1 MTKKK
6 AVPNDKY
13 WQDRAEE
20 RLSDAEKRS
29 AHYIKEINSVYDNAR
44 WKIIEEIKSLYDN
57 YYKKDAGFDNEKLR
71 AIMPNGTL
79 KQFRREMNEAGL
91 SDYLPENYKARMTRL
106 EYLYAQCWAESKKA
120 NMKHY
125 KLETES
131 HKETIKHGYYKNIYD
146 TAVGLKINPVFSGLN
161 NRAVN
166 EILNTQFVAGS
177 YSKHIWKNTDK
188 LARTLKEVIGS
199 AVAKGEGY
207 EKTARLIRTRFDV
220 TKSEA
225 IRLVRTETCY
235 FQNQAEIKS
244 LKEMG
249 FKKYQFIATLD
260 SRTSGVCRDHDKIVF
275 DVDKAQAGFNLP
287 PLHPN
292 CRSTITAYLGKE
304 YEADARIARN
314 ENGENEYVENI
325 PYNEWLKRYT
335 NETPKKRLYIP
346 SLKTNNVIEP
356 YEVLNAQEYNTLSSN
371 REMHYLR
378 EDSGIEFLNVDKL
391 TEKLDSDQII
401 RKVGGGDRTAGSCAS
416 AALAYVG
423 NRLGYDVLDFRGGES
438 RKFFSVHAKQ
448 IIKEIAIVKEGVD
461 GHKTG
466 YSLLKTMVPNK
477 EYYFGIGKHAAIVRL
492 NDELKKW
499 QYLELQS
506 PEDNGWKTF
515 TKSTL
520 KKRFG
525 CPITQTKNGLPVPIR
540 GYLAEIE
547 EFKKI
552 KNFSDILGYINTSQK
567 SQLKGKTGRI
577 L

>member
-1 MTKKK
+1 MAKKK

-13 WQDRAEE
+13 LQDRAEE

-29 AHYIKEINSVYDNAR
+29 ARYIKEINSVYDNAR

-71 AIMPNGTL
+71 AIIPNGTL

-146 TAVGLKINPVFSGLN
+146 TAVGLKINPAFSGLN
-161 NRAVN
+161 SRAVN
-166 EILNTQFVAGS
+166 EILNTQFVAGN

-260 SRTSGVCRDHDKIVF
+260 SRTSSVCRDHDKIVF

-304 YEADARIARN
+304 YEADTRIARN
-314 ENGENEYVENI
+314 ENGVSEYVENI
-325 PYNEWLKRYT
+325 NYGEWLKR
-335 NETPKKRLYIP
+335 
-346 SLKTNNVIEP
+346 
-356 YEVLNAQEYNTLSSN
+356 
-371 REMHYLR
+371 
-378 EDSGIEFLNVDKL
+378 
-391 TEKLDSDQII
+391 
-401 RKVGGGDRTAGSCAS
+401 
-416 AALAYVG
+416 
-423 NRLGYDVLDFRGGES
+423 
-438 RKFFSVHAKQ
+438 
-448 IIKEIAIVKEGVD
+448 
-461 GHKTG
+461 
-466 YSLLKTMVPNK
+466 
-477 EYYFGIGKHAAIVRL
+477 
-492 NDELKKW
+492 
-499 QYLELQS
+499 
-506 PEDNGWKTF
+506 
-515 TKSTL
+515 
-520 KKRFG
+520 
-525 CPITQTKNGLPVPIR
+525 TKNGTLRREPADTQPSTTSLSGFENTTI
-540 GYLAEIE
+540 
-547 EFKKI
+547 I
-552 KNFSDILGYINTSQK
+552 KDEAFSNYARRLSIQNNEVAQK
-567 SQLKGKTGRI
+567 VSNIMYGKTESEVLSKIDVSEATKYKKFLDNRLTGLIRLTI
-577 L
+577 NSNTIRHLYKRGHLTGKALVGKDDKSPLKISDWKKLNEVFRNPDIVKLSHGNIQIDKWFGKKHLRLIVTKSKSMKKTSMITFFDRVERKKE

>member
-1 MTKKK
+1 MVKKK

-29 AHYIKEINSVYDNAR
+29 VHYIKEINSVYDNAR
-44 WKIIEEIKSLYDN
+44 WKIIEEIKTLYDN

-71 AIMPNGTL
+71 AIVPNGTL

-161 NRAVN
+161 SRAVN
-166 EILNTQFVAGS
+166 EILNTQFVAGN

-304 YEADARIARN
+304 YEADTRIARN
-314 ENGENEYVENI
+314 ENGVSEYVENI
-325 PYNEWLKRYT
+325 DYNEWLKRSENGTLKREPVAVKSDTASSVINAGGASVTLSNVTTKTTAQKGYIGDRKHLI
-335 NETPKKRLYIP
+335 PVIKKMEEYDHITQRISEIYKKDEIKEVFLGYPTEKSAALFNVNKRTKIFFIKKYALHMDNSGHFTGKGYGAHGHNDKRP
-346 SLKTNNVIEP
+346 LSMEELSTAISIIKTAKKDEVIKGDIVRKAQRYFIVRKTTSLQLINVEVPIINNRRMNIVSI
-356 YEVLNAQEYNTLSSN
+356 YNTTQN
-371 REMHYLR
+371 H
-378 EDSGIEFLNVDKL
+378 VDKL
-391 TEKLDSDQII
+391 RRE
-401 RKVGGGDRTAGSCAS
+401 
-416 AALAYVG
+416 Y
-423 NRLGYDVLDFRGGES
+423 
-438 RKFFSVHAKQ
+438 KQ
-448 IIKEIAIVKEGVD
+448 
-461 GHKTG
+461 
-466 YSLLKTMVPNK
+466 
-477 EYYFGIGKHAAIVRL
+477 
-492 NDELKKW
+492 
-499 QYLELQS
+499 
-506 PEDNGWKTF
+506 
-515 TKSTL
+515 
-520 KKRFG
+520 
-525 CPITQTKNGLPVPIR
+525 
-540 GYLAEIE
+540 
-547 EFKKI
+547 
-552 KNFSDILGYINTSQK
+552 
-567 SQLKGKTGRI
+567 
-577 L
+577 

>member
-1 MTKKK
+1 MVKKK

-29 AHYIKEINSVYDNAR
+29 VHYIKEINSVYDNAR

-71 AIMPNGTL
+71 AIVPNGTL

-161 NRAVN
+161 SRAVN
-166 EILNTQFVAGS
+166 EILNTQFVAGN

-188 LARTLKEVIGS
+188 LAHTLKEVIGS

-292 CRSTITAYLGKE
+292 CRSTITVYIGKE
-304 YEADARIARN
+304 YEADTRIARN
-314 ENGENEYVENI
+314 ENGVSEYVENI
-325 PYNEWLKRYT
+325 DYGEWLKRAKNGTLRREPVDTQPSATSLSGFENTIIIKDEAFSNYARRLSMQN
-335 NETPKKRLYIP
+335 NEVAQKVSNIMYG
-346 SLKTNNVIEP
+346 KTES
-356 YEVLNAQEYNTLSSN
+356 EVLSKIDVSEATKYKKFLDNRTSGLIRLKINSNTIRHLYKRGHFTGKALVGKDDKSPLKIS
-371 REMHYLR
+371 
-378 EDSGIEFLNVDKL
+378 DWKKLNEVFKNPD
-391 TEKLDSDQII
+391 
-401 RKVGGGDRTAGSCAS
+401 
-416 AALAYVG
+416 
-423 NRLGYDVLDFRGGES
+423 
-438 RKFFSVHAKQ
+438 
-448 IIKEIAIVKEGVD
+448 IVKLSHGNIQID
-461 GHKTG
+461 KW
-466 YSLLKTMVPNK
+466 
-477 EYYFGIGKHAAIVRL
+477 FGKKHLRLIV
-492 NDELKKW
+492 
-499 QYLELQS
+499 
-506 PEDNGWKTF
+506 
-515 TKSTL
+515 TKSEGM
-520 KKRFG
+520 KKTSM
-525 CPITQTKNGLPVPIR
+525 ITFFDRVGR
-540 GYLAEIE
+540 
-547 EFKKI
+547 KKE
-552 KNFSDILGYINTSQK
+552 
-567 SQLKGKTGRI
+567 
-577 L
+577 

>member
-6 AVPNDKY
+6 AVPNDEY

-57 YYKKDAGFDNEKLR
+57 YHKKDAGFDNEKLR
-71 AIMPNGTL
+71 AIVPNGTL
-79 KQFRREMNEAGL
+79 KQFRREMSEAGL
-91 SDYLPENYKARMTRL
+91 SEYLPENYNARMTRL

-161 NRAVN
+161 SRAVN
-166 EILNTQFVAGS
+166 EILNTQFVAGN

-220 TKSEA
+220 TKNEA

-292 CRSTITAYLGKE
+292 CRSTITVYIGKE
-304 YEADARIARN
+304 YEADTRIARN
-314 ENGENEYVENI
+314 ENGVSEYVENVD
-325 PYNEWLKRYT
+325 YGEWLKR
-335 NETPKKRLYIP
+335 
-346 SLKTNNVIEP
+346 
-356 YEVLNAQEYNTLSSN
+356 
-371 REMHYLR
+371 
-378 EDSGIEFLNVDKL
+378 
-391 TEKLDSDQII
+391 
-401 RKVGGGDRTAGSCAS
+401 
-416 AALAYVG
+416 
-423 NRLGYDVLDFRGGES
+423 
-438 RKFFSVHAKQ
+438 
-448 IIKEIAIVKEGVD
+448 
-461 GHKTG
+461 
-466 YSLLKTMVPNK
+466 
-477 EYYFGIGKHAAIVRL
+477 
-492 NDELKKW
+492 
-499 QYLELQS
+499 
-506 PEDNGWKTF
+506 
-515 TKSTL
+515 
-520 KKRFG
+520 
-525 CPITQTKNGLPVPIR
+525 TKNGTLRREPVD
-540 GYLAEIE
+540 LEFSTTNSNSIE
-547 EFKKI
+547 NTTII
-552 KNFSDILGYINTSQK
+552 KDKAFNDYARRLSTQDNEVAQK
-567 SQLKGKTGRI
+567 VSNIMYGKTNSEVLSKLDVSEATKYKKFLDNRTSGLIRLKI
-577 L
+577 NSNTIRHLYKRGHLTGKALVGKDDKSPLKISDWKRLNEMFKNPDIVKLSHGNIQIDKWFGKKHLRLIVTKSKSMKKTSMITFFDRVERKKE

>member
-1 MTKKK
+1 MAKKK

-29 AHYIKEINSVYDNAR
+29 AHYINEINSVYDNAR
-44 WKIIEEIKSLYDN
+44 WKIIEVIKSLYDN
-57 YYKKDAGFDNEKLR
+57 YYKKDTGFDNEKLQ
-71 AIMPNGTL
+71 AIMSNGTL
-79 KQFRREMNEAGL
+79 KQFRREMSEAGL
-91 SDYLPENYKARMTRL
+91 SEYLPENYKARMTRL

-125 KLETES
+125 KLETDS

-161 NRAVN
+161 SRAVN
-166 EILNTQFVAGS
+166 EILNTQFVAGN

-304 YEADARIARN
+304 YEADTRIARN
-314 ENGENEYVENI
+314 ENGVSEYVENVD
-325 PYNEWLKRYT
+325 YSEWLKRNAINISNAAIPRQSIGIKDGLSPYDKKYISQYDKLDPIVPPKNIYDKQMPNTPDNEYSEKLT
-335 NETPKKRLYIP
+335 NAEIDLIRRVENLNYKVTLIHNDPRVPTKDFKVFGVNWE
-346 SLKTNNVIEP
+346 LKTPTSTGEMVIR
-356 YEVLNAQEYNTLSSN
+356 NTIN
-371 REMHYLR
+371 KATDQGKRYIMIDVTYL
-378 EDSGIEFLNVDKL
+378 DKNMSWIFDKL
-391 TEKLDSDQII
+391 EKHLSVKNNSEKIDGII
-401 RKVGGGDRTAGSCAS
+401 
-416 AALAYVG
+416 
-423 NRLGYDVLDFRGGES
+423 
-438 RKFFSVHAKQ
+438 
-448 IIKEIAIVKEGVD
+448 
-461 GHKTG
+461 
-466 YSLLKTMVPNK
+466 
-477 EYYFGIGKHAAIVRL
+477 IVRG
-492 NDELKKW
+492 NK
-499 QYLELQS
+499 
-506 PEDNGWKTF
+506 F
-515 TKSTL
+515 
-520 KKRFG
+520 
-525 CPITQTKNGLPVPIR
+525 
-540 GYLAEIE
+540 
-547 EFKKI
+547 I
-552 KNFSDILGYINTSQK
+552 KYK
-567 SQLKGKTGRI
+567 
-577 L
+577 

>member
-1 MTKKK
+1 MVKKK
-6 AVPNDKY
+6 AIPNDKY

-20 RLSDAEKRS
+20 RLSDAEKHS
-29 AHYIKEINSVYDNAR
+29 ARYIKEINSVYDNAR

-71 AIMPNGTL
+71 AIVPNGTL
-79 KQFRREMNEAGL
+79 KQFRSEMSEAGL

-161 NRAVN
+161 SRAVN
-166 EILNTQFVAGS
+166 EILNTQFVAGN

-220 TKSEA
+220 TKNEA
-225 IRLVRTETCY
+225 MRLVRTETCY

-304 YEADARIARN
+304 YEADTRIARN
-314 ENGENEYVENI
+314 KNGVSEYVENI
-325 PYNEWLKRYT
+325 DYSEWLKRAENGTLRREPVDLGFSTT
-335 NETPKKRLYIP
+335 NSNSIENTTIIKDKAFNDYARRLSTQDNEVAQKVSNIMYGKTNSEVLSKLDVSEATKYKKFLDNRTSGLIRLKINSNTIRHLYKRGHLTGKAVVGKDDKSPLKISDWKRL
-346 SLKTNNVIEP
+346 N
-356 YEVLNAQEYNTLSSN
+356 
-371 REMHYLR
+371 EMFKNP
-378 EDSGIEFLNVDKL
+378 D
-391 TEKLDSDQII
+391 
-401 RKVGGGDRTAGSCAS
+401 
-416 AALAYVG
+416 
-423 NRLGYDVLDFRGGES
+423 
-438 RKFFSVHAKQ
+438 
-448 IIKEIAIVKEGVD
+448 IVKLSHGNIQID
-461 GHKTG
+461 KW
-466 YSLLKTMVPNK
+466 
-477 EYYFGIGKHAAIVRL
+477 FGKKHLRLIV
-492 NDELKKW
+492 
-499 QYLELQS
+499 
-506 PEDNGWKTF
+506 
-515 TKSTL
+515 TKSKSM
-520 KKRFG
+520 KKTSM
-525 CPITQTKNGLPVPIR
+525 ITFFNRVGR
-540 GYLAEIE
+540 
-547 EFKKI
+547 KK
-552 KNFSDILGYINTSQK
+552 G
-567 SQLKGKTGRI
+567 
-577 L
+577 

>member
-1 MTKKK
+1 MVKKK
-6 AVPNDKY
+6 AIPNDKY

-20 RLSDAEKRS
+20 RLSDAEKHSVR
-29 AHYIKEINSVYDNAR
+29 YIKEINSVYDNAR
-44 WKIIEEIKSLYDN
+44 WKIVEEIKSLYDN

-71 AIMPNGTL
+71 EIIPNGTL
-79 KQFRREMNEAGL
+79 MQFRREMNEAGL

-146 TAVGLKINPVFSGLN
+146 TAVGLKINPVFFGLN
-161 NRAVN
+161 SRAVN
-166 EILNTQFVAGS
+166 EILNTQFVAGN

-220 TKSEA
+220 TKNEA

-304 YEADARIARN
+304 YEADTRIARN
-314 ENGENEYVENI
+314 ENGVSEYVENI
-325 PYNEWLKRYT
+325 DYSEWLKRVENGTLKREPVDLEFSTT
-335 NETPKKRLYIP
+335 NSNSIENTTIIKDKAFNDYARKLSTQDNEVAQKVSNIMYG
-346 SLKTNNVIEP
+346 KTES
-356 YEVLNAQEYNTLSSN
+356 EVLSKIDVSEAIKYKKFLDNRSTGLIRLTINSNTIRHLYKRGHLTGKALIGKDDKSPLKIS
-371 REMHYLR
+371 
-378 EDSGIEFLNVDKL
+378 DWKKLNEV
-391 TEKLDSDQII
+391 
-401 RKVGGGDRTAGSCAS
+401 
-416 AALAYVG
+416 
-423 NRLGYDVLDFRGGES
+423 FRNPD
-438 RKFFSVHAKQ
+438 
-448 IIKEIAIVKEGVD
+448 IVKLSHGNIQID
-461 GHKTG
+461 KW
-466 YSLLKTMVPNK
+466 
-477 EYYFGIGKHAAIVRL
+477 FGKKHLRLIV
-492 NDELKKW
+492 
-499 QYLELQS
+499 
-506 PEDNGWKTF
+506 
-515 TKSTL
+515 TKSKSM
-520 KKRFG
+520 KKTSM
-525 CPITQTKNGLPVPIR
+525 ITFFDRVGR
-540 GYLAEIE
+540 
-547 EFKKI
+547 KKE
-552 KNFSDILGYINTSQK
+552 
-567 SQLKGKTGRI
+567 
-577 L
+577 

>member
-29 AHYIKEINSVYDNAR
+29 VHYIKEINSVYDNAR

-71 AIMPNGTL
+71 AIVPNGTL

-146 TAVGLKINPVFSGLN
+146 TAVGLKINPAFSGLN
-161 NRAVN
+161 SRAVN
-166 EILNTQFVAGS
+166 EILNTQFVAGN

-304 YEADARIARN
+304 YEADTRIARN
-314 ENGENEYVENI
+314 ENGVSEYVENI
-325 PYNEWLKRYT
+325 DYNKWLKRIENGTLKREPVAVKPDTVSSIIDTVNTSATLSNAATKTTEQKGYIGDRKHLIPVIKQMEEYDDVT
-335 NETPKKRLYIP
+335 RKISQIYKKDEVKEVFLGYPTKESAALFNVGKKTKIFFIKKYALHMDNSGHFTGKGYGPHGHNDKRPLSMEELSTAISIIKTAKKDEVIKGDIVRKAQRYFIVRKTT
-346 SLKTNNVIEP
+346 SLQLINVEVAINNNDRMNIVSI
-356 YEVLNAQEYNTLSSN
+356 YNTTN
-371 REMHYLR
+371 KY
-378 EDSGIEFLNVDKL
+378 VDKL
-391 TEKLDSDQII
+391 K
-401 RKVGGGDRTAGSCAS
+401 RK
-416 AALAYVG
+416 Y
-423 NRLGYDVLDFRGGES
+423 E
-438 RKFFSVHAKQ
+438 Q
-448 IIKEIAIVKEGVD
+448 
-461 GHKTG
+461 
-466 YSLLKTMVPNK
+466 
-477 EYYFGIGKHAAIVRL
+477 
-492 NDELKKW
+492 
-499 QYLELQS
+499 
-506 PEDNGWKTF
+506 
-515 TKSTL
+515 
-520 KKRFG
+520 
-525 CPITQTKNGLPVPIR
+525 
-540 GYLAEIE
+540 
-547 EFKKI
+547 
-552 KNFSDILGYINTSQK
+552 
-567 SQLKGKTGRI
+567 
-577 L
+577 

>member
-1 MTKKK
+1 MAKKK

-20 RLSDAEKRS
+20 RLSDAEKHS
-29 AHYIKEINSVYDNAR
+29 ARYIKEINSVYDNAR
-44 WKIIEEIKSLYDN
+44 WKIVEEIKSLYDN

-71 AIMPNGTL
+71 AIVPNGTL
-79 KQFRREMNEAGL
+79 KQFCREMHEAGL

-146 TAVGLKINPVFSGLN
+146 TAVGLKINPAFSGLN
-161 NRAVN
+161 SRAVN
-166 EILNTQFVAGS
+166 EILKTQFVAGN

-304 YEADARIARN
+304 YEADTRIARN
-314 ENGENEYVENI
+314 ENGESEYVENVD
-325 PYNEWLKRYT
+325 YSEWLKRIENGTLRREPADTQPSTTSLSGFENTTIIKDEAFSNYARRLSMQN
-335 NETPKKRLYIP
+335 NEVAQKVSSIMYG
-346 SLKTNNVIEP
+346 KTES
-356 YEVLNAQEYNTLSSN
+356 EVLSKIDVSEAIKYRKFLDNRSTGLIRLTINSNTIRHLYK
-371 REMHYLR
+371 RGHLTGKALIGK
-378 EDSGIEFLNVDKL
+378 DDKNPL
-391 TEKLDSDQII
+391 KISDWKKLDEVFKNPDTVKLSYGNIQID
-401 RKVGGGDRTAGSCAS
+401 KWFGKKH
-416 AALAYVG
+416 L
-423 NRLGYDVLDFRGGES
+423 RL
-438 RKFFSVHAKQ
+438 
-448 IIKEIAIVKEGVD
+448 IV
-461 GHKTG
+461 
-466 YSLLKTMVPNK
+466 
-477 EYYFGIGKHAAIVRL
+477 
-492 NDELKKW
+492 
-499 QYLELQS
+499 
-506 PEDNGWKTF
+506 
-515 TKSTL
+515 TKSKSM
-520 KKRFG
+520 KKTSM
-525 CPITQTKNGLPVPIR
+525 ITFFDRVGR
-540 GYLAEIE
+540 
-547 EFKKI
+547 KKE
-552 KNFSDILGYINTSQK
+552 
-567 SQLKGKTGRI
+567 
-577 L
+577 

>member
-1 MTKKK
+1 MAKKK

-20 RLSDAEKRS
+20 RLSDAEKHS
-29 AHYIKEINSVYDNAR
+29 ARYIKEINSVYDNAR

-71 AIMPNGTL
+71 AIVPNGTL
-79 KQFRREMNEAGL
+79 KQFHREMNEAGL

-146 TAVGLKINPVFSGLN
+146 TAVGLKINPAFSGLN
-161 NRAVN
+161 SRAVN
-166 EILNTQFVAGS
+166 EILNTQFVAGN

-225 IRLVRTETCY
+225 MRLVRTETCY

-304 YEADARIARN
+304 YEADTRIARN
-314 ENGENEYVENI
+314 ENGVSEYVENI
-325 PYNEWLKRYT
+325 NYGEWLKR
-335 NETPKKRLYIP
+335 
-346 SLKTNNVIEP
+346 
-356 YEVLNAQEYNTLSSN
+356 
-371 REMHYLR
+371 
-378 EDSGIEFLNVDKL
+378 
-391 TEKLDSDQII
+391 
-401 RKVGGGDRTAGSCAS
+401 
-416 AALAYVG
+416 
-423 NRLGYDVLDFRGGES
+423 
-438 RKFFSVHAKQ
+438 
-448 IIKEIAIVKEGVD
+448 
-461 GHKTG
+461 
-466 YSLLKTMVPNK
+466 
-477 EYYFGIGKHAAIVRL
+477 
-492 NDELKKW
+492 
-499 QYLELQS
+499 
-506 PEDNGWKTF
+506 
-515 TKSTL
+515 
-520 KKRFG
+520 
-525 CPITQTKNGLPVPIR
+525 TKNGTLRREPADTQPSTTSLSGFENTTI
-540 GYLAEIE
+540 
-547 EFKKI
+547 I
-552 KNFSDILGYINTSQK
+552 KDEAFSNYARRLSIQNNEVAQK
-567 SQLKGKTGRI
+567 VSNIMYGKTESEVLSKIDVSEATKYKKFLDNRLTGLIRLTI
-577 L
+577 NSNTIRHLYKRGHLTGKALVGKDDKSPLKISDWKKLNEVFRNPDIVKLSHGNIQIDKWFGKKHLRLIVTKSKSMKKTSMITFFDRVERKKE

>member
-1 MTKKK
+1 MVKKK

-29 AHYIKEINSVYDNAR
+29 VHYIKEINSVYDNAR

-71 AIMPNGTL
+71 AIVPNGTL

-106 EYLYAQCWAESKKA
+106 EYLYTQCWAESKKA

-161 NRAVN
+161 SRAVN
-166 EILNTQFVAGS
+166 EILNTQFVAGN

-304 YEADARIARN
+304 YETDTRIARN
-314 ENGENEYVENI
+314 ENGASEYVENI
-325 PYNEWLKRYT
+325 DYDEWLKRAKNGTLRREPVTVKPDVASSIINAGGVSATLSNTATKTTEQKGYIG
-335 NETPKKRLYIP
+335 NRKHLIPIIKKMEEYDHITQKISEIYKKDEIKEVFLGYPTKKSAVLFNVSNKTKIFFIKDYALHMDNSGHFTGKGYGPRGHNDKRPLSMEELSTAISIIKTAKKDEVIKGDIVRKAQRYFIVRKTT
-346 SLKTNNVIEP
+346 SLQLINVEVAIDNNGRMDIVSI
-356 YEVLNAQEYNTLSSN
+356 YNTTKKYVDN
-371 REMHYLR
+371 LR
-378 EDSGIEFLNVDKL
+378 
-391 TEKLDSDQII
+391 
-401 RKVGGGDRTAGSCAS
+401 RK
-416 AALAYVG
+416 Y
-423 NRLGYDVLDFRGGES
+423 E
-438 RKFFSVHAKQ
+438 Q
-448 IIKEIAIVKEGVD
+448 
-461 GHKTG
+461 
-466 YSLLKTMVPNK
+466 
-477 EYYFGIGKHAAIVRL
+477 
-492 NDELKKW
+492 
-499 QYLELQS
+499 
-506 PEDNGWKTF
+506 
-515 TKSTL
+515 
-520 KKRFG
+520 
-525 CPITQTKNGLPVPIR
+525 
-540 GYLAEIE
+540 
-547 EFKKI
+547 
-552 KNFSDILGYINTSQK
+552 
-567 SQLKGKTGRI
+567 
-577 L
+577 

>member
-1 MTKKK
+1 MVKKK

-29 AHYIKEINSVYDNAR
+29 VHYIKEINSVYDNAR
-44 WKIIEEIKSLYDN
+44 WKIIEEIKSLYYN

-71 AIMPNGTL
+71 AIVPNGTL
-79 KQFRREMNEAGL
+79 KQFRREMSEAGL

-125 KLETES
+125 KLETDS

-161 NRAVN
+161 SRAVN
-166 EILNTQFVAGS
+166 EILNTQFVAGN

-220 TKSEA
+220 TKNEA

-304 YEADARIARN
+304 YEADTRIARN
-314 ENGENEYVENI
+314 ENGVSEYVENVD
-325 PYNEWLKRYT
+325 YGEWLKRIKNGTLKREPADTQPSTTSLSGFENTTIIKDEAFSNYARRLSMQN
-335 NETPKKRLYIP
+335 NEVAQKVSSIMYG
-346 SLKTNNVIEP
+346 KTES
-356 YEVLNAQEYNTLSSN
+356 EVLSK
-371 REMHYLR
+371 
-378 EDSGIEFLNVDKL
+378 I
-391 TEKLDSDQII
+391 
-401 RKVGGGDRTAGSCAS
+401 
-416 AALAYVG
+416 
-423 NRLGYDVLDFRGGES
+423 DVSEAIKY
-438 RKFFSVHAKQ
+438 RKFLDNRSTGLIRLTINSNTIRHLYKRGHLTGKALVGKDDKSPLKISDWKKLNEVFKNPD
-448 IIKEIAIVKEGVD
+448 IVKLSHGNIQID
-461 GHKTG
+461 KW
-466 YSLLKTMVPNK
+466 
-477 EYYFGIGKHAAIVRL
+477 FGKKHLRLIV
-492 NDELKKW
+492 
-499 QYLELQS
+499 
-506 PEDNGWKTF
+506 
-515 TKSTL
+515 TKSKSM
-520 KKRFG
+520 KKTSM
-525 CPITQTKNGLPVPIR
+525 ITFFDRVGR
-540 GYLAEIE
+540 
-547 EFKKI
+547 KKE
-552 KNFSDILGYINTSQK
+552 
-567 SQLKGKTGRI
+567 
-577 L
+577 

>member
-1 MTKKK
+1 MVKKK

-20 RLSDAEKRS
+20 RLSDAEKHS
-29 AHYIKEINSVYDNAR
+29 ARYIKEINSVYDNAR

-71 AIMPNGTL
+71 AIVPNGTL

-161 NRAVN
+161 SRAVN
-166 EILNTQFVAGS
+166 EILNTQFVAGN

-220 TKSEA
+220 TKNEA

-304 YEADARIARN
+304 YETDTRIARN
-314 ENGENEYVENI
+314 ENGVSEYVENI
-325 PYNEWLKRYT
+325 NYGEWLKR
-335 NETPKKRLYIP
+335 
-346 SLKTNNVIEP
+346 
-356 YEVLNAQEYNTLSSN
+356 
-371 REMHYLR
+371 
-378 EDSGIEFLNVDKL
+378 
-391 TEKLDSDQII
+391 
-401 RKVGGGDRTAGSCAS
+401 
-416 AALAYVG
+416 
-423 NRLGYDVLDFRGGES
+423 
-438 RKFFSVHAKQ
+438 
-448 IIKEIAIVKEGVD
+448 
-461 GHKTG
+461 
-466 YSLLKTMVPNK
+466 
-477 EYYFGIGKHAAIVRL
+477 
-492 NDELKKW
+492 
-499 QYLELQS
+499 
-506 PEDNGWKTF
+506 
-515 TKSTL
+515 
-520 KKRFG
+520 
-525 CPITQTKNGLPVPIR
+525 TKNGTLRREPADTHPSTTSLSGFENTTI
-540 GYLAEIE
+540 
-547 EFKKI
+547 I
-552 KNFSDILGYINTSQK
+552 KDEAFSNYARRLSIQNNEVAQK
-567 SQLKGKTGRI
+567 VSNIMYGKTESEVLSKIDVSEATKYKKFLDNRLTGLIRLTI
-577 L
+577 NSNTIRHLYKRGHLTGKALVGKDDKSPLKISDWKKLNEVFRNPDIVKLSHGNIQIDKWFGKKHLRLIVTKSKSMKKTSMITFFDRVERKKE

>member
-13 WQDRAEE
+13 WHDRAEE

-29 AHYIKEINSVYDNAR
+29 AHYIEEINSVYDNAR

-71 AIMPNGTL
+71 EIIPNGTL

-91 SDYLPENYKARMTRL
+91 SDYLPENYKARMARL
-106 EYLYAQCWAESKKA
+106 EYLYAECWAESKKA
-120 NMKHY
+120 SMKHY

-146 TAVGLKINPVFSGLN
+146 TAVGLKINPAFFGLN
-161 NRAVN
+161 SRAVN
-166 EILNTQFVAGS
+166 EILNTQFVAGN

-304 YEADARIARN
+304 YEADTRIARN
-314 ENGENEYVENI
+314 ENGVSEYVENVD
-325 PYNEWLKRYT
+325 YGEWLKRVENGTLKREPVAVKHDTANSIINAGGASVALSNVTTKTTAQKGYIGDRKHLI
-335 NETPKKRLYIP
+335 PVIKKMEEYDHITQKISEIYKKDEIKEVFLGYPTEKSAALFNVSKRTKIFFIKKYALHMDNSGHFTGKGYGANGHNDKRPLSMEELSTAISIIKTAKKDEVIKGDIVRKAQRYFIVRKTT
-346 SLKTNNVIEP
+346 SLQLINVEVPINNNRRMNIVSI
-356 YEVLNAQEYNTLSSN
+356 YNTTQN
-371 REMHYLR
+371 H
-378 EDSGIEFLNVDKL
+378 VDKL
-391 TEKLDSDQII
+391 RRE
-401 RKVGGGDRTAGSCAS
+401 
-416 AALAYVG
+416 Y
-423 NRLGYDVLDFRGGES
+423 
-438 RKFFSVHAKQ
+438 KQ
-448 IIKEIAIVKEGVD
+448 
-461 GHKTG
+461 
-466 YSLLKTMVPNK
+466 
-477 EYYFGIGKHAAIVRL
+477 
-492 NDELKKW
+492 
-499 QYLELQS
+499 
-506 PEDNGWKTF
+506 
-515 TKSTL
+515 
-520 KKRFG
+520 
-525 CPITQTKNGLPVPIR
+525 
-540 GYLAEIE
+540 
-547 EFKKI
+547 
-552 KNFSDILGYINTSQK
+552 
-567 SQLKGKTGRI
+567 
-577 L
+577 

>member
-1 MTKKK
+1 MVKKK

-20 RLSDAEKRS
+20 RLSDAEKHS
-29 AHYIKEINSVYDNAR
+29 ARYIKEINSVYDNAR

-71 AIMPNGTL
+71 AIVPNGTL

-91 SDYLPENYKARMTRL
+91 SDYFPENYKARMTRL

-146 TAVGLKINPVFSGLN
+146 TAVGLKINPAFSGLN
-161 NRAVN
+161 SRAVN
-166 EILNTQFVAGS
+166 EILNTQFVAGN

-199 AVAKGEGY
+199 AVAKGDGY

-225 IRLVRTETCY
+225 MRLIRTETCY

-244 LKEMG
+244 LKDMG

-304 YEADARIARN
+304 YEADTRIARN
-314 ENGENEYVENI
+314 ENGESEYVKNVS
-325 PYNEWLKRYT
+325 YSEWLKR
-335 NETPKKRLYIP
+335 NAINISNTPTSRQTKGIQDGLSLYNPNLLEEYSSIPPERAPDNIFEKIEPNQDINHHEYVLTRAEIDFFDRLDSLNINYRLIEATWEAKNDFVMFGRNWE
-346 SLKTNNVIEP
+346 LKTPIADNDSAIKYLFWRITDQGKRNAVIDVTFFNKDLPWIFNKIKEHLETVRKGEYDDKGKPITNNDLI
-356 YEVLNAQEYNTLSSN
+356 
-371 REMHYLR
+371 
-378 EDSGIEFLNVDKL
+378 DSILVVRGK
-391 TEKLDSDQII
+391 KII
-401 RKVGGGDRTAGSCAS
+401 RYK
-416 AALAYVG
+416 
-423 NRLGYDVLDFRGGES
+423 
-438 RKFFSVHAKQ
+438 
-448 IIKEIAIVKEGVD
+448 
-461 GHKTG
+461 
-466 YSLLKTMVPNK
+466 
-477 EYYFGIGKHAAIVRL
+477 
-492 NDELKKW
+492 
-499 QYLELQS
+499 
-506 PEDNGWKTF
+506 
-515 TKSTL
+515 
-520 KKRFG
+520 
-525 CPITQTKNGLPVPIR
+525 
-540 GYLAEIE
+540 
-547 EFKKI
+547 
-552 KNFSDILGYINTSQK
+552 
-567 SQLKGKTGRI
+567 
-577 L
+577 

>member
-1 MTKKK
+1 MVKKK

-29 AHYIKEINSVYDNAR
+29 VHYIKEINSVYDNAR
-44 WKIIEEIKSLYDN
+44 WKIIEEIKTLYDN

-71 AIMPNGTL
+71 AIVPNGTL

-146 TAVGLKINPVFSGLN
+146 IAVGLKINPVFSGLN
-161 NRAVN
+161 SRAVN
-166 EILNTQFVAGS
+166 EILNTQFVAGN

-304 YEADARIARN
+304 YEADTRIARN
-314 ENGENEYVENI
+314 ENGVSEYVENI
-325 PYNEWLKRYT
+325 DYNEWLKRSENGTLKREPVAVKSDTASSVINAGGASVTLSNVTTKTTAQKGYIGDRKHLI
-335 NETPKKRLYIP
+335 PVIKKMEEYDHITQRISEIYKKDEIKEVFLGYPTEKSAALFNVNKRTKIFFIKKYALHMDNSGHFTGKGYGAHGHNDKRP
-346 SLKTNNVIEP
+346 LSMEELSTAISIIKTAKKDEVIKGDIVRKAQRYFIVRKTTSLQLINVEVPIINNRRMNIVSI
-356 YEVLNAQEYNTLSSN
+356 YNTTQN
-371 REMHYLR
+371 H
-378 EDSGIEFLNVDKL
+378 VDKL
-391 TEKLDSDQII
+391 RRE
-401 RKVGGGDRTAGSCAS
+401 
-416 AALAYVG
+416 Y
-423 NRLGYDVLDFRGGES
+423 
-438 RKFFSVHAKQ
+438 KQ
-448 IIKEIAIVKEGVD
+448 
-461 GHKTG
+461 
-466 YSLLKTMVPNK
+466 
-477 EYYFGIGKHAAIVRL
+477 
-492 NDELKKW
+492 
-499 QYLELQS
+499 
-506 PEDNGWKTF
+506 
-515 TKSTL
+515 
-520 KKRFG
+520 
-525 CPITQTKNGLPVPIR
+525 
-540 GYLAEIE
+540 
-547 EFKKI
+547 
-552 KNFSDILGYINTSQK
+552 
-567 SQLKGKTGRI
+567 
-577 L
+577 

>member
-44 WKIIEEIKSLYDN
+44 WKIVEEIKSLYDN
-57 YYKKDAGFDNEKLR
+57 YYKKDAGFNNEKLR

-125 KLETES
+125 KLETKS

-146 TAVGLKINPVFSGLN
+146 TAVGLKINPAFSGLN
-161 NRAVN
+161 SRAVN
-166 EILNTQFVAGS
+166 EILNTQFVAGN

-235 FQNQAEIKS
+235 VQNQAEIKS

-304 YEADARIARN
+304 YEADTRIARN
-314 ENGENEYVENI
+314 ENGVSEYVENVD
-325 PYNEWLKRYT
+325 YSEWLKRNAINISNAAIPRQSIGIKDGLSPYDKKYINQYDKLDPIVPPKNIYDKQMPNTPDNEYSEKLT
-335 NETPKKRLYIP
+335 NAEIDLIRRVENLNYKVTLIHNDPRVPTKDFKVFGVNWE
-346 SLKTNNVIEP
+346 LKTPTSTGEMVIR
-356 YEVLNAQEYNTLSSN
+356 NTIN
-371 REMHYLR
+371 KATDQGKRYIMIDVTYL
-378 EDSGIEFLNVDKL
+378 DKNMSWIFDKL
-391 TEKLDSDQII
+391 EKHLSVKNNSEKIDGII
-401 RKVGGGDRTAGSCAS
+401 
-416 AALAYVG
+416 
-423 NRLGYDVLDFRGGES
+423 
-438 RKFFSVHAKQ
+438 
-448 IIKEIAIVKEGVD
+448 
-461 GHKTG
+461 
-466 YSLLKTMVPNK
+466 
-477 EYYFGIGKHAAIVRL
+477 IVRG
-492 NDELKKW
+492 NK
-499 QYLELQS
+499 
-506 PEDNGWKTF
+506 F
-515 TKSTL
+515 
-520 KKRFG
+520 
-525 CPITQTKNGLPVPIR
+525 
-540 GYLAEIE
+540 
-547 EFKKI
+547 I
-552 KNFSDILGYINTSQK
+552 KYK
-567 SQLKGKTGRI
+567 
-577 L
+577 

>member
-1 MTKKK
+1 MVKKK

-29 AHYIKEINSVYDNAR
+29 VHYIKEINSVYDNAR
-44 WKIIEEIKSLYDN
+44 WKIIEEIKTLYDN

-71 AIMPNGTL
+71 AIVPNGTL

-161 NRAVN
+161 SRAVN
-166 EILNTQFVAGS
+166 KILNTQFVAGN

-304 YEADARIARN
+304 YETDTRIARN
-314 ENGENEYVENI
+314 ENGASEYVENI
-325 PYNEWLKRYT
+325 DYDEWLKRAKNGTLRREPVDTQPSATSLSGFENTIIIKDEAFSNYAIRLSMQN
-335 NETPKKRLYIP
+335 NEVAQKVSNIMYG
-346 SLKTNNVIEP
+346 KTES
-356 YEVLNAQEYNTLSSN
+356 EVLSK
-371 REMHYLR
+371 
-378 EDSGIEFLNVDKL
+378 I
-391 TEKLDSDQII
+391 
-401 RKVGGGDRTAGSCAS
+401 
-416 AALAYVG
+416 
-423 NRLGYDVLDFRGGES
+423 DVSEAIKY
-438 RKFFSVHAKQ
+438 RKFLDNRSTGLIRLTINSNTIRHLYKRGHLTGKALVGKDDKNPLKISDWKKLNEVFKNPDTVKLSHGN
-448 IIKEIAIVKEGVD
+448 IKIDKWFGKKHLRLIVTKS
-461 GHKTG
+461 K
-466 YSLLKTMVPNK
+466 K
-477 EYYFGIGKHAAIVRL
+477 
-492 NDELKKW
+492 LKKT
-499 QYLELQS
+499 S
-506 PEDNGWKTF
+506 MITF
-515 TKSTL
+515 FDRVGR
-520 KKRFG
+520 KK
-525 CPITQTKNGLPVPIR
+525 
-540 GYLAEIE
+540 E
-547 EFKKI
+547 
-552 KNFSDILGYINTSQK
+552 
-567 SQLKGKTGRI
+567 
-577 L
+577 

>member
-44 WKIIEEIKSLYDN
+44 WKIVEEIKSLYDN
-57 YYKKDAGFDNEKLR
+57 YYKKDAGFNNEKLR

-125 KLETES
+125 KLETKS

-146 TAVGLKINPVFSGLN
+146 TAVGLKINPAFSGLN
-161 NRAVN
+161 SRAVN
-166 EILNTQFVAGS
+166 EILNTQFVAGN

-304 YEADARIARN
+304 YEADTRIARN
-314 ENGENEYVENI
+314 ENGVSEYVENVD
-325 PYNEWLKRYT
+325 YSEWLKRNAINISNAAIPRQSIGIKDGLSPYDKKYINQYDKLDPIVPPKNIYDKQMPNTPDNEYSEKLT
-335 NETPKKRLYIP
+335 NAEIDLIRRVENLNYKVTLIHNDPRVPTKDFKVFGVNWG
-346 SLKTNNVIEP
+346 LKTPTSTGEMVIR
-356 YEVLNAQEYNTLSSN
+356 NTIN
-371 REMHYLR
+371 KATDQGKRYIMIDVTYL
-378 EDSGIEFLNVDKL
+378 DKNMSWIFDKL
-391 TEKLDSDQII
+391 EKHLSVKNNSEKIDGII
-401 RKVGGGDRTAGSCAS
+401 
-416 AALAYVG
+416 
-423 NRLGYDVLDFRGGES
+423 
-438 RKFFSVHAKQ
+438 
-448 IIKEIAIVKEGVD
+448 
-461 GHKTG
+461 
-466 YSLLKTMVPNK
+466 
-477 EYYFGIGKHAAIVRL
+477 IVRG
-492 NDELKKW
+492 NK
-499 QYLELQS
+499 
-506 PEDNGWKTF
+506 F
-515 TKSTL
+515 
-520 KKRFG
+520 
-525 CPITQTKNGLPVPIR
+525 
-540 GYLAEIE
+540 
-547 EFKKI
+547 I
-552 KNFSDILGYINTSQK
+552 KYK
-567 SQLKGKTGRI
+567 
-577 L
+577 